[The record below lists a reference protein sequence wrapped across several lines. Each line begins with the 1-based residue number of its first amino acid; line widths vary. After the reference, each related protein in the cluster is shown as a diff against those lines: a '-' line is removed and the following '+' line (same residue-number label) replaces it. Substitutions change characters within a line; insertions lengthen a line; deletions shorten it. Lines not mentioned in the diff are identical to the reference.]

1 MLIVGLTGGIAS
13 GKTVVSQILGEE
25 GAHIIDTDQLA
36 RELVHP
42 HTPAW
47 EELRRVFGES
57 ILEKDGFIDRRALA
71 AQVFSD
77 PEQRKRLNRI
87 LHPRIK
93 EEIDRRVSQI
103 GQTEPDAIV
112 VIDAPL
118 LIETGN
124 HLHMD
129 AVIVVSA
136 TERQQIERLKQR
148 SGATEE
154 EARSIIASQLPLKEK
169 LKVADIVIRNEGSL
183 EETKR
188 KTQEVYRK
196 LKQMALQKK
205 EGFLK
210 EARKL
215 CHQEVS

>member
-25 GAHIIDTDQLA
+25 GAHIIDADQLA

-47 EELRRVFGES
+47 EELRKVFGEE
-57 ILEKDGFIDRRALA
+57 ILGKDRFIDRKALA
-71 AQVFSD
+71 EQVFSD
-77 PEQRKRLNRI
+77 PEQRNRLNRI
-87 LHPRIK
+87 LHPRVK
-93 EEIDRRVSQI
+93 EEIGRRVSEI
-103 GQTEPDAIV
+103 AQTEPDAIV

-129 AVIVVSA
+129 VVIVVSA
-136 TERQQIERLKQR
+136 TKRQQIERLKAR
-148 SGATEE
+148 SGTTEE
-154 EARSIIASQLPLKEK
+154 EARRIIASQLPLKEK
-169 LKVADIVIRNEGSL
+169 LEVADIVISNEGSL

-196 LKQMALQKK
+196 LKQRALQKQ
-205 EGFLK
+205 EGSLK
-210 EARKL
+210 EARDL
-215 CHQEVS
+215 SD

>member
-13 GKTVVSQILGEE
+13 GKTIVSQTLGEE
-25 GAHIIDTDQLA
+25 GAHIIDADQLA

-47 EELRRVFGES
+47 EELRKVFGEG
-57 ILEKDGFIDRRALA
+57 ILEKDGFIDRKALA
-71 AQVFSD
+71 EQVFSD
-77 PEQRKRLNRI
+77 PEQRNRLNRI

-93 EEIDRRVSQI
+93 EEIDRRVREI
-103 GQTEPDAIV
+103 GQTEPDAII

-118 LIETGN
+118 LIETGS

-129 AVIVVSA
+129 VVIVVGA
-136 TERQQIERLKQR
+136 TESQQIERLKAR
-148 SGATEE
+148 SGTTEE
-154 EARSIIASQLPLKEK
+154 EARRIIASQMLLKEK
-169 LKVADIVIRNEGSL
+169 LKVADIVISNKGSL

-196 LKQMALQKK
+196 LKRRVLQKK
-205 EGFLK
+205 GGFL
-210 EARKL
+210 
-215 CHQEVS
+215 

>member
-13 GKTVVSQILGEE
+13 GKTIVSQVLGEE

-36 RELVHP
+36 RELVQP
-42 HTPAW
+42 HTPGW

-57 ILEKDGFIDRRALA
+57 IFEEDGGIDRKALA
-71 AQVFSD
+71 EQIFND
-77 PEQRKRLNRI
+77 PEQRKRLNQI

-93 EEIDRRVSQI
+93 EEINRRINQI
-103 GQTEPDAIV
+103 SQTEPDAIV

-129 AVIVVSA
+129 TVIVVSA
-136 TERQQIERLKQR
+136 TERQQIERLKER
-148 SGATEE
+148 SGTTEE
-154 EARSIIASQLPLKEK
+154 EARRIIASQLPLKEK
-169 LKVADIVIRNEGSL
+169 LKVADIVILNQGSL

-188 KTQEVYRK
+188 RTQEVYRK
-196 LKQMALQKK
+196 LKRRARQKK
-205 EGFLK
+205 GGF
-210 EARKL
+210 
-215 CHQEVS
+215 

>member
-25 GAHIIDTDQLA
+25 GAHIIDADQLA

-47 EELRRVFGES
+47 EELRKVFGEG
-57 ILEKDGFIDRRALA
+57 ILEKDGFIDRKALA
-71 AQVFSD
+71 EQVFSD
-77 PEQRKRLNRI
+77 PEQRNRLNRI

-93 EEIDRRVSQI
+93 EEIDRRVREI
-103 GQTEPDAIV
+103 GQTEPDAII

-118 LIETGN
+118 LIETGS

-129 AVIVVSA
+129 VVIVVSA
-136 TERQQIERLKQR
+136 TESQQIERLKAR
-148 SGATEE
+148 SGTTEE
-154 EARSIIASQLPLKEK
+154 EARRIIASQMLLKEK
-169 LKVADIVIRNEGSL
+169 LKVADIVISNKGTL

-188 KTQEVYRK
+188 KSQEVYRE
-196 LKQMALQKK
+196 LKQRALQKRR
-205 EGFLK
+205 GFLEK
-210 EARKL
+210 P
-215 CHQEVS
+215 SNP

>member
-13 GKTVVSQILGEE
+13 GKTVVSQVLGEE
-25 GAHIIDTDQLA
+25 GAHIIDADQLA
-36 RELVHP
+36 RELIRP

-47 EELRRVFGES
+47 EELRSVFGER
-57 ILEKDGFIDRRALA
+57 ILEKDGFIDRKALA
-71 AQVFSD
+71 EQVFGN
-77 PEQRKRLNRI
+77 PEQRKRLNQI

-93 EEIDRRVSQI
+93 EEIDRRVSEV
-103 GQTEPDAIV
+103 GQREPDAII

-136 TERQQIERLKQR
+136 TERQQIERLKER

-154 EARSIIASQLPLKEK
+154 EARRIIASQMPLKEK
-169 LKVADIVIRNEGSL
+169 LKVADIVIPNKGSL

-196 LKQMALQKK
+196 LK
-205 EGFLK
+205 
-210 EARKL
+210 
-215 CHQEVS
+215 